1 MARFL
6 LFFTVF
12 FFSACG
18 ATNYYSFSDLEMD
31 EGFKSNYDGDVGVAK
46 ITLPAYMKQ
55 NRVVIQTAPHKLS
68 FLEGDEWVDSLDLIA
83 TQTMVNHLQKF
94 SKGTNVTLYP
104 WDFEGNK
111 GRKVT
116 IHISR
121 FIAYEDSVTL
131 EATYSIQGITKGS
144 SRVDRSF
151 KTIVPT
157 DIKNTDKVVESM
169 NMAFRYLAKDIHKAL
184 I

>member
-6 LFFTVF
+6 LFFIVLVF
-12 FFSACG
+12 GGCG

-31 EGFKSNYDGDVGVAK
+31 DGIKSNYSSDVGVAK
-46 ITLPAYMKQ
+46 ITLPSYMKQ
-55 NRVVIQTAPHKLS
+55 NRVVIQTAPNKLS
-68 FLEGDEWVDSLDLIA
+68 FLQGDEWVDSLDLIA
-83 TQTMVNHLQKF
+83 TQTMINHLQKF
-94 SKGTNVTLYP
+94 SQGAKISLYP

-111 GRKVT
+111 GQKVT

>member
-6 LFFTVF
+6 LFFTVLL
-12 FFSACG
+12 FSACG
-18 ATNYYSFSDLEMD
+18 ATNYYSFSDLEMND
-31 EGFKSNYDGDVGVAK
+31 DMKSNYSSDVGVAK

-83 TQTMVNHLQKF
+83 TQTMINHLQKL
-94 SKGTNVTLYP
+94 SKGANISLYP
-104 WDFEGNK
+104 WDFESKQGQ
-111 GRKVT
+111 KVT

-151 KTIVPT
+151 KTVVPT